1 MNVLELVRLGSL
13 MARTSGRPDVLV
25 AVIDGP
31 VLMEDPT
38 LWGRKVQ
45 QLGRAPATCERAD
58 SPACMHGTRVVSL
71 LAAKRN
77 SGTPAICPDCTL
89 MVRPIF
95 SENGSASTKGVPHA
109 TSGQLAEAIVES
121 VDGGAK
127 VLNLSV
133 SVTGP
138 LFGQTALD
146 EALIYAAA
154 REVITVAAIGNEAVG
169 WDSPLTRHPWVVPVT
184 ACDATGQPVDGST
197 GGSSVAKW
205 GLRAPGQNIPSI
217 DAAGKLS
224 AVSGTSAAA
233 PFVTGAAALLHSLF
247 PRATGRTVKQALLGK
262 RSGQRLS
269 IVPPLLNAEAAYQS
283 LVVGG

>member
-1 MNVLELVRLGSL
+1 
-13 MARTSGRPDVLV
+13 
-25 AVIDGP
+25 
-31 VLMEDPT
+31 
-38 LWGRKVQ
+38 
-45 QLGRAPATCERAD
+45 
-58 SPACMHGTRVVSL
+58 
-71 LAAKRN
+71 
-77 SGTPAICPDCTL
+77 

-247 PRATGRTVKQALLGK
+247 PRATGRTVKHALLGK

-269 IVPPLLNAEAAYQS
+269 IVPPLLNAEAMIAKSRCGRMATISPKERRKELMGEPDQKPENQS
-283 LVVGG
+283 RSKWAPPVPPEERLSASDCPVSSLRTKPSGRAML